1 MNQPTQ
7 DLTLVLKA
15 GVGVSLN
22 EKWIKILVKHI
33 VKTKKLKCVLFSF
46 DLGADRANHII
57 GNQFHLFVGFIKL
70 ARTDANFLQILPE
83 GFKRKLKISTIYY
96 FIAILVFTKVTT
108 LLLHGIIGQVNHLIV
123 NIIKT
128 VFG

>member
-1 MNQPTQ
+1 MNQSAQ
-7 DLTLVLKA
+7 YLTLVLKA

-22 EKWIKILVKHI
+22 EEGIKILVKHV

-46 DLGADRANHII
+46 DLGTDRTNHII

-70 ARTDANFLQILPE
+70 ARTDANFLQILSE

-96 FIAILVFTKVTT
+96 FIAILVFTKVTA
-108 LLLHGIIGQVNHLIV
+108 LLLHGIIG
-123 NIIKT
+123 
-128 VFG
+128 